1 MRKATLLTEFFLT
14 GLKYQP
20 RWQISLFLFF
30 LVIYLITIVGNLGL
44 IVLFCNDPHLHILI
58 LILGRLAFVDAW
70 ISSIVTPKM
79 LVNFCGKSKI
89 ISLTEC
95 KLHIFFPCNQ
105 CNHRML
111 FAGNNGIQ
119 LLCGHRQTSDT
130 IQWWWQIDCA
140 SGY

>member
-30 LVIYLITIVGNLGL
+30 LVIYLITIVGNVGL

-58 LILGRLAFVDAW
+58 LILGKLAFVDAW

-79 LVNFCGKSKI
+79 LVNFCSKSKI

-95 KLHIFFPCNQ
+95 KLHIFPLAISVTTECF
-105 CNHRML
+105 
-111 FAGNNGIQ
+111 
-119 LLCGHRQTSDT
+119 LLATMAYNCYVAIGKPVILSSD
-130 IQWWWQIDCA
+130 DDK
-140 SGY
+140 